1 MSLCLNTWFDLLISR
16 FKLLQ
21 HFSLFRRGGIPARN
35 AKGERLL
42 LFVGIIDILQSYR
55 LKKKL
60 EHTWKSILH
69 DGVSILLEVCVA
81 LTSWVLYKGFISSLL
96 QYFIQINRF
105 DIRSFFF
112 FVDHLNITGVTF
124 IETTLMQKVP
134 KQTATQK
141 WCRHFCL
148 ANWIRKIQTYT
159 TRNSLSVKQYMM

>member
-1 MSLCLNTWFDLLISR
+1 MLISY

-21 HFSLFRRGGIPARN
+21 HFSLFRQGGIPARN

-81 LTSWVLYKGFISSLL
+81 LTSRVPVLYKGFISSLL

-105 DIRSFFF
+105 DIRSFS
-112 FVDHLNITGVTF
+112 FVWIILITGVTF
-124 IETTLMQKVP
+124 IETNLIQKVP
-134 KQTATQK
+134 KQTAAQK

-159 TRNSLSVKQYMM
+159 TRNSLSVKQ